1 MPSPKAEIEA
11 ATILML
17 SAQSA
22 EKKDCRNCTERADGT
37 RVMKR
42 LSAFNPEMLP
52 CLRSLWRGGC
62 AAGICLLSIF
72 FLPSS
77 CESAQEDTT
86 ASMSLDFPD
95 ATEVSFEFSEETLA
109 GESDP
114 VAESLQQNEP
124 GKPGLIES
132 LDEPASQVLDSMPVE
147 EAGGEDDPQLGSFDL
162 AERGRQSTCRQD
174 DQRYAV
180 FDALFLQRNNATFN
194 QPIVVNSSAPQTAVM
209 QTHDLTS
216 VVGTGTRLLY
226 GNYGEGNVGWEV
238 GYIGLY
244 GMYGHSLQTSGGSS
258 LQAAGNLGLDP
269 LSPLQNASVAQAAYN
284 SMLNSADIN
293 LVFHRF
299 DGGYN
304 RRSGNPW
311 QRCQGYGG
319 GHIDWLA
326 GLRWAGLEDSAVLAM
341 TASAPQPSTYTAT
354 TSSNLFAAQIG
365 TRGRMAWERWAVEGW
380 MKVGVAGTS
389 VGQSQAS
396 FDALTSGTIRPAF
409 SAHTAG
415 MGLIADMNASMIYRL
430 NETWGLRVGYNLFW
444 LTGVALAPD
453 QWDFSAVDAA
463 GAGTRLNNNGSLFLS
478 GAQLGLEAHW

>member
-1 MPSPKAEIEA
+1 
-11 ATILML
+11 
-17 SAQSA
+17 
-22 EKKDCRNCTERADGT
+22 
-37 RVMKR
+37 
-42 LSAFNPEMLP
+42 
-52 CLRSLWRGGC
+52 
-62 AAGICLLSIF
+62 
-72 FLPSS
+72 
-77 CESAQEDTT
+77 
-86 ASMSLDFPD
+86 MSFDFPD
-95 ATEVSFEFSEETLA
+95 ATEVSFEFPEKTAAE
-109 GESDP
+109 ESDP
-114 VAESLQQNEP
+114 AAEFSQQSEP
-124 GKPGLIES
+124 EQPGLIEL
-132 LDEPASQVLDSMPVE
+132 LDEPESVLLDSMPVDAATRE
-147 EAGGEDDPQLGSFDL
+147 HDPQPGSFDL
-162 AERGRQSTCRQD
+162 AEHGRQSTYRQD
-174 DQRYAV
+174 GQRYAV
-180 FDALFLQRNNATFN
+180 FDALFLQRNNATFH
-194 QPIVVNSSAPQTAVM
+194 QPIVVNSSAPNTAVM

-226 GNYGEGNVGWEV
+226 GNYGDGDVGWEV
-238 GYIGLY
+238 GYVGLY
-244 GMYGHSLQTSGGSS
+244 GMYGHSLQTSDGSS

-269 LSPLQNASVAQAAYN
+269 LSPLKNASVARAAYN
-284 SMLNSADIN
+284 STLNSADIN

-311 QRCQGYGG
+311 QRCQGYDG

-326 GLRWAGLEDSAVLAM
+326 GLRWAGLEESAVLAM

-396 FDALTSGTIRPAF
+396 FDSLTLGTIRPAF

-415 MGLIADMNASMIYRL
+415 MGLIADMNASMVYRL

-453 QWDFSAVDAA
+453 QWDFSAVNAA

-478 GAQLGLEAHW
+478 GAHLGLEAHW